1 MPRPGMS
8 EPAAMDTAWAD
19 MAGQSAPGRSFEDFL
34 GSWDVRRTIVDR
46 LAKATYR
53 FEGVST
59 VSNTSFVETGMVHWG
74 ATALRGERSYG
85 LRAANGGL
93 DILFPDGR
101 LFVTIGDGA
110 VQSVY
115 HLCGD
120 DQYAGRFYFE
130 ADGGWAE
137 AWRVKGPRKNYAS
150 LARYRRS
157 AV

>member
-1 MPRPGMS
+1 MR
-8 EPAAMDTAWAD
+8 EPAAMDAAWAD
-19 MAGQSAPGRSFEDFL
+19 TAGQSCQVRSFDYFF
-34 GSWDVRRTIVDR
+34 GSWDVRRTIFDR

-53 FEGVST
+53 FEGVGT
-59 VSNTSFVETGMVHWG
+59 VSQTSFVETGLVHWG
-74 ATALRGERSYG
+74 ATSLKGERSYG
-85 LRAANGGL
+85 LRLANGAL

-101 LFVTIGDGA
+101 LFVTIGDGPM
-110 VQSVY
+110 QLVY

-120 DQYAGRFYFE
+120 DHYAGRFYFE

-157 AV
+157 AA

>member
-1 MPRPGMS
+1 MR
-8 EPAAMDTAWAD
+8 EPAAMDAAWAD
-19 MAGQSAPGRSFEDFL
+19 MAGKSVSGRSFADFF

-53 FEGVST
+53 FEGSGT
-59 VSNTSFVETGMVHWG
+59 VSQSSFVETGMVHWG
-74 ATALRGERSYG
+74 ATSLKGERSYG
-85 LRAANGGL
+85 LQVAGGGL
-93 DILFPDGR
+93 EILFPDGR
-101 LFVTIGDGA
+101 LFVTLGDEP

-120 DQYAGRFYFE
+120 DHYAGRFYFE

-157 AV
+157 AM